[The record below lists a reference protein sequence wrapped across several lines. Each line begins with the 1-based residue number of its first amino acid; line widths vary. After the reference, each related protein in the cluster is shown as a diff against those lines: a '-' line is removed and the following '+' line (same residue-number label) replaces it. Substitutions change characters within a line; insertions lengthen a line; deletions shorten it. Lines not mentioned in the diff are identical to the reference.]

1 MLRHDDHLLS
11 SPATVKN
18 NGNGHKT
25 RRRRPP
31 PDATERA
38 LLAYGL
44 FSGRLTAEQSCR
56 LAGASHPYFSAV
68 AAANDAERNA
78 LAHGKL
84 LLADIVN
91 AKAKA
96 RCNGSGKGNG
106 GHSTETL
113 IEHMRRASADELR
126 AAGREFGVA
135 HVFDSMVVPNLDGK
149 SADVIV
155 SEVKA
160 TDV

>member
-1 MLRHDDHLLS
+1 MLPNDHLPTHS
-11 SPATVKN
+11 ATVKDT
-18 NGNGHKT
+18 NGHKT

-31 PDATERA
+31 PNATECA

-44 FSGRLTAEQSCR
+44 FSGRLTAQQSCR
-56 LAGASHPYFSAV
+56 LAGANHAYFALV
-68 AAANDAERNA
+68 AGMNDAERNA

-84 LLADIVN
+84 LLADIHN
-91 AKAKA
+91 AKAK
-96 RCNGSGKGNG
+96 RNGSREGNG
-106 GHSTETL
+106 GHSGETL

-126 AAGREFGVA
+126 EAGRKFGVA

-155 SEVKA
+155 TEVKA